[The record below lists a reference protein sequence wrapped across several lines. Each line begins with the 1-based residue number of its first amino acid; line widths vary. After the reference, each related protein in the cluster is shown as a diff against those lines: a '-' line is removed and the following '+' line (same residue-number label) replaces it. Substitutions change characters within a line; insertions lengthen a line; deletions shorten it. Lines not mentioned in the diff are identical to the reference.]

1 VRPDPARSIA
11 TALADCRPDR
21 TSAQW
26 RAIPRR
32 HVRAVCGRD
41 REHDRCEC
49 ADDDRHCAW
58 REVIAVEVEL
68 DDLLGDVA

>member
-1 VRPDPARSIA
+1 M
-11 TALADCRPDR
+11 
-21 TSAQW
+21 
-26 RAIPRR
+26 AIPRR